1 MLTVKAPAFMYTV
14 GLTLV
19 VAAIIMIVLGLLLT
33 KPMVAILQINRKIL
47 MPIIVSLTVVGAYA
61 SRSNLFDV
69 KLMLVFGLIG
79 FALRKFNFP
88 LAPLTLGLIL
98 GGSADTNFR
107 QSLTMGGNVLTRV
120 VGDILLA
127 VVLYS
132 LISGALKTIKSAKED
147 LAAGTK

>member
-14 GLTLV
+14 GLTLA
-19 VAAIIMIVLGLLLT
+19 VAAIIMIFLGLLLT

-132 LISGALKTIKSAKED
+132 LISGTLKTIKSAKED